1 MKTSA
6 IRRGGLEILKSI
18 YYPVLT
24 SSDKDLWKRAL
35 DSMHQR
41 IYTLE
46 VHRNEQIQTN
56 TGDINRTIR
65 EIWFW
70 NSARDQFLKKF
81 GKKFIVSDS
90 ITFKP
95 QTP

>member
-6 IRRGGLEILKSI
+6 IRRGGFEILQTI
-18 YYPVLT
+18 YKPVFT
-24 SSDKDLWKRAL
+24 SPDKELWKRAL

-41 IYTLE
+41 IYILE
-46 VHRNEQIQTN
+46 LRRNEQIQTN
-56 TGDINRTIR
+56 TGDVHRTIR

-70 NSARDQFLKKF
+70 NSARAQFLKKF
-81 GKKFIVSDS
+81 GKKFILL
-90 ITFKP
+90 KP